1 MATFRGRISNGNGY
15 TSQDIEVSGVIS
27 QSAAKKV
34 MEARYP
40 GARITSVRIV
50 SNRD

>member
-1 MATFRGRISNGNGY
+1 MATFRGRIQSSNGY
-15 TSQDIEVSGVIS
+15 TSQDIDVSGVIN
-27 QSAAKKV
+27 QSAARKV

-40 GARITSVRIV
+40 GARITSVRMI